1 MTISYPALRS
11 FPRLPSG
18 FMSLRTDLF
27 RRCLLSFMAI
37 LPAICS
43 AEDQLHPFATDGC
56 SLFPDRSL
64 ISPADWCK
72 CCLAHDLAYWR
83 GGSSDERL
91 KADQELKLCV
101 SKATGNEPLAELM
114 FAGVRLGGG
123 PYFFTSYRWGY
134 GWAFGREYKSLT
146 PEEEKKVSVLEKE
159 YLATN
164 PALSCPKPRV
174 ESHSGL
180 IR

>member
-1 MTISYPALRS
+1 MQFHTYLSHC
-11 FPRLPSG
+11 
-18 FMSLRTDLF
+18 
-27 RRCLLSFMAI
+27 CLLIFTAI
-37 LPAICS
+37 LPVICS
-43 AEDQLHPFATDGC
+43 AEDQLRPFATDGC
-56 SLFPDRSL
+56 SHFPDRSL
-64 ISPADWCK
+64 ISQADWCT

-91 KADQELKLCV
+91 KADQELKACV
-101 SKATGNEPLAELM
+101 AKATGNEPLAELM

-123 PYFFTSYRWGY
+123 PYFYTSYRWGY

-146 PEEEKKVSVLEKE
+146 PEEEKRVSVLEKE
-159 YLATN
+159 YLAVN
-164 PALSCPKPRV
+164 PGLSCPKPQV